1 MTVFHIVCRSL
12 AQALLMNDPIRN
24 VIESDFRARA
34 FDYMR
39 RGEKIPLPLLLKVGL
54 HGAFVEPLKFL
65 MRFMPGPVGLQARIW
80 QARLTMRKFG
90 KNSLIDFGAII
101 EGPGNISVS
110 DYVWIDRYVEL
121 NALAGEIEIGRRVH
135 IAPRVIIAGFG
146 GVYIG
151 DYVGIGANAHILSH
165 SEVVDGGKRMSGPMI
180 PEEMKGMKTAP
191 VRLEKDC
198 VIGTGAVVLPG
209 ITIGEGAVV
218 APNSLVIKNVNPGT
232 IVLGVPARAV
242 SRRAPVTVADI

>member
-1 MTVFHIVCRSL
+1 
-12 AQALLMNDPIRN
+12 MNDPVRK

-39 RGEKIPLPLLLKVGL
+39 RGQRIPLPLLLKAGL
-54 HGAFVEPLKFL
+54 HGLLVEPLKFAI
-65 MRFMPGPVGLQARIW
+65 RYMPGPVGLQLRIW
-80 QARLTMRKFG
+80 QARLSMRKFG
-90 KNSLIDFGAII
+90 RNSLVDFGAIV
-101 EGPGNISVS
+101 EGPGNISVA
-110 DYVWIDRYVEL
+110 DFVWIDRHVEL

-135 IAPRVIIAGFG
+135 IAPRVIVAGFG

-180 PEEMKGMKTAP
+180 PEEFKGMKTAP
-191 VRLEKDC
+191 VRLEKDS

-209 ITIGEGAVV
+209 VTIGEGAVV
-218 APNSLVIKNVNPGT
+218 APNSLVIRDVKPHM
-232 IVLGVPARAV
+232 IVLGVPAKPV
-242 SRRAPVTVADI
+242 SRRPPVTVPDI

>member
-1 MTVFHIVCRSL
+1 
-12 AQALLMNDPIRN
+12 MNDPVRK

-39 RGEKIPLPLLLKVGL
+39 RGKRIPLPLLLKAGL
-54 HGAFVEPLKFL
+54 HGVFVEPLKCL
-65 MRFMPGPVGLQARIW
+65 MRFAPGPVGLQLRIWHARI
-80 QARLTMRKFG
+80 RMRRFG
-90 KNSLIDFGAII
+90 KNSLIDFGAVI
-101 EGPGNISVS
+101 EGAANISVA

-180 PEEMKGMKTAP
+180 PEDMKGMKTAP

-218 APNSLVIKNVNPGT
+218 APNSLVIKDVKPGM
-232 IVLGVPARAV
+232 IVLGVPARTV
-242 SRRAPVTVADI
+242 SRRPPVTVEDI